1 VYLATM
7 LILKTFQ
14 LASLLSLTA
23 KLQSRYAKESES
35 GVRNLGKDGV
45 GKFRKLWV
53 GVRHLPPAPQPC
65 CKHFRS
71 RRSKRVIL
79 YKESKLCNANKKALS
94 YQTFDK
100 YNQKTESSH
109 TIVV

>member
-1 VYLATM
+1 M

-45 GKFRKLWV
+45 GKFRKL
-53 GVRHLPPAPQPC
+53 
-65 CKHFRS
+65 
-71 RRSKRVIL
+71 
-79 YKESKLCNANKKALS
+79 
-94 YQTFDK
+94 
-100 YNQKTESSH
+100 
-109 TIVV
+109 